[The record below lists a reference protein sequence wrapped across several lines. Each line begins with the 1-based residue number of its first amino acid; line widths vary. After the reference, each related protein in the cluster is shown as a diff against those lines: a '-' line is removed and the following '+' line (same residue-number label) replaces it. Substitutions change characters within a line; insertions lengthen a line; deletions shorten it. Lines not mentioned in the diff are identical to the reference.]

1 MKNRL
6 IVSLLMLFVGM
17 SAAFS
22 QGDARPRPF
31 ELGVFASPALN
42 WMHSSTDECN
52 NKGLSF
58 SGSYG
63 INLDINMFQATSN
76 YYLRTGINI
85 KHLKGKLTY
94 NDLKTVEIKNDSNTI
109 LNHQLQPMESSFSM
123 TYISIPTA
131 LKLQTNPLGDFIVYS
146 VFGLDNSF
154 CISSNRKD
162 KEDGQETANPKDN
175 MKNTL
180 RFREAL
186 MISIGGEYIISNNT
200 RLAVGLMFNNGFTN
214 LFNKNFTNAYKDG
227 SSEKVVANNR
237 TIELQI
243 GLIF

>member
-6 IVSLLMLFVGM
+6 IISFLMFFIGI

-22 QGDARPRPF
+22 QEDTRPRPF

-52 NKGLSF
+52 NKGISF
-58 SGSYG
+58 CGSYG
-63 INLDINMFQATSN
+63 INLDVNMFQATSN

-85 KHLKGKLTY
+85 RHLRGKLTY
-94 NDLKTVEIKNDSNTI
+94 NDLNTAEIKSDSNTI
-109 LNHQLQPMESSFSM
+109 LSHQLQPMESSFNM
-123 TYISIPTA
+123 TFISVPTA

-175 MKNTL
+175 MKNTF
-180 RFREAL
+180 RIREAL
-186 MISIGGEYIISNNT
+186 IISIGGEYIINNNT
-200 RLAVGLMFNNGFTN
+200 RITVGLMFNNGFTN

-227 SSEKVVANNR
+227 QRERINASNR
-237 TIELQI
+237 TLELQV

>member
-94 NDLKTVEIKNDSNTI
+94 NDLKTAKRENYEMIYLSEDTQKEYDSIIRPMFEKLYDRLYEDVLSCDENSIIYRHHISFMNNNNYDRSAHDYREEDKNQIVVDFIS
-109 LNHQLQPMESSFSM
+109 SM
-123 TYISIPTA
+123 TDDYFIA
-131 LKLQTNPLGDFIVYS
+131 LYGELFPED
-146 VFGLDNSF
+146 
-154 CISSNRKD
+154 D
-162 KEDGQETANPKDN
+162 KNITFK
-175 MKNTL
+175 TY
-180 RFREAL
+180 F
-186 MISIGGEYIISNNT
+186 
-200 RLAVGLMFNNGFTN
+200 
-214 LFNKNFTNAYKDG
+214 
-227 SSEKVVANNR
+227 
-237 TIELQI
+237 
-243 GLIF
+243 